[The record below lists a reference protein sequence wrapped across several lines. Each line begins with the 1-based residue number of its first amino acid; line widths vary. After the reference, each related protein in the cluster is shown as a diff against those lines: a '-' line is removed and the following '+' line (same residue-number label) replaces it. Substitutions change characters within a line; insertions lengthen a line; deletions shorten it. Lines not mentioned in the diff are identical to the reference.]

1 MEFSFINFD
10 KPNAF
15 PFLIVCMPYFGSN
28 ITKSIF
34 YFAFVGEF
42 LKMACSSLLYQGLSE
57 KAKELLNRMKKLSP
71 IFEKF

>member
-10 KPNAF
+10 KPNTF
-15 PFLIVCMPYFGSN
+15 PFLIVSMPYFGSK

-34 YFAFVGEF
+34 YSAFVREF
-42 LKMACSSLLYQGLSE
+42 LKIARSSLLYQGLSE

-71 IFEKF
+71 IFEKL